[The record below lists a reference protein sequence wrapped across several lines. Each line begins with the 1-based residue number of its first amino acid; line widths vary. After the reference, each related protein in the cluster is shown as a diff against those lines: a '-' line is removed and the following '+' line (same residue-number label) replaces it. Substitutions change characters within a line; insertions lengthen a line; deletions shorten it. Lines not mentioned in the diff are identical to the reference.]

1 MLCQPGT
8 YICLQVGQLR
18 LASANGT
25 PYKLTEERNEEM
37 GNLYPVEYLDL
48 LRDMVRYFE
57 QLLFIRLYK
66 RDIVYTQILIS

>member
-1 MLCQPGT
+1 MLHQPGA
-8 YICLQVGQLR
+8 YICLQVYQLR

-37 GNLYPVEYLDL
+37 GKLYQLEYLNL

-57 QLLFIRLYK
+57 QLWY
-66 RDIVYTQILIS
+66 ISL